1 MEKLKKV
8 EFLTHKEDII
18 RLVIVMLEQITNR
31 NKRKRTKI
39 ITRINEALSSEDLN
53 STTILKEL
61 EHLTKSSSDEAIQ
74 FQALLPLLGLLDE
87 DEEKNDLSTNT
98 EITEDVLDLKK
109 YSL

>member
-8 EFLTHKEDII
+8 EFLTHKEDIR

-31 NKRKRTKI
+31 NKRKRSKI

-87 DEEKNDLSTNT
+87 EKNDSSTNT
-98 EITEDVLDLKK
+98 EVTEDVLDLKK